1 MLKTSYS
8 NSAHDEQ
15 PGEAGLREDEA
26 TVRRMYEMA
35 PYPDLGAA
43 LKTIDFFFDPIR
55 EDLLSRQTVNFLD
68 VGCGTGHV
76 VVGVAKKIFRLEL
89 LRHRPF

>member
-43 LKTIDFFFDPIR
+43 LKTIDFFSTRLEKTCCRDKPSIF
-55 EDLLSRQTVNFLD
+55 SMLD
-68 VGCGTGHV
+68 VV
-76 VVGVAKKIFRLEL
+76 LAM
-89 LRHRPF
+89 